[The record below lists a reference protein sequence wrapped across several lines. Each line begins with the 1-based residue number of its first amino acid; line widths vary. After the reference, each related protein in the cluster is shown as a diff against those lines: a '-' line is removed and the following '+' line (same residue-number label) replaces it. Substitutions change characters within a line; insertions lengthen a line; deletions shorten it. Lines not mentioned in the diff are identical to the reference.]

1 MCICRGRCRSTITG
15 NCVAHAGIGCR
26 HLCAGSGWRAHASWN
41 ERAYA
46 CHISTR
52 WRHNHWAHRRNFFS
66 CWRRA
71 SFAHRV
77 KGGRFS
83 RIRCVEA
90 VPLIDASAELTS
102 VMLEMTKV
110 VQRQLGTR
118 EFQPRDASGLLQR
131 QHCVAFERTAHSFI
145 TIFQVGK
152 VLIYFDRL
160 GTDHSLRIPLQQR
173 ATLQSPCRIPH
184 PKSRTAYVAP
194 TIVRARAST

>member
-1 MCICRGRCRSTITG
+1 MRICRGGRRSTTTG

-26 HLCAGSGWRAHASWN
+26 HLCAGPGWRAYASWN

-52 WRHNHWAHRRNFFS
+52 WRHNHWAHRRNLFS

-77 KGGRFS
+77 KEARFS

-110 VQRQLGTR
+110 VQRQ
-118 EFQPRDASGLLQR
+118 
-131 QHCVAFERTAHSFI
+131 HCLVFERTAHSFR
-145 TIFQVGK
+145 TIVQVGK

-160 GTDHSLRIPLQQR
+160 GADHSPRIPLQQR
-173 ATLQSPCRIPH
+173 ATLQSCAGSHTQSRKPPTLRRQSCEH
-184 PKSRTAYVAP
+184 PINDVLELVYTD
-194 TIVRARAST
+194 